1 MNALI
6 PLIAMTLLNL
16 WTSLGLLVQKNY
28 PMALVFFC
36 YAVATVGFIFAT
48 KQV

>member
-1 MNALI
+1 MNALY

-16 WTSLGLLVQKNY
+16 WTSMGLLVEKNY
-28 PMALVFFC
+28 PMAVVFLC
-36 YAVATVGFIFAT
+36 YAIATVGFIFAT

>member
-6 PLIAMTLLNL
+6 PLIAMMLLNL
-16 WTSLGLLVQKNY
+16 WTSVGLLIQKNY